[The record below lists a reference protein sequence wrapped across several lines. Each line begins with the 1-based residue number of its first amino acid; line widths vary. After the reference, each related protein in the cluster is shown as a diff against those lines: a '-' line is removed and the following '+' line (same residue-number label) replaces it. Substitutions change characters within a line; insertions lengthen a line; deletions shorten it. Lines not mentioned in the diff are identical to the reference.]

1 MKMIAFACGLLIL
14 LTGISGIISPAS
26 LQPLTQLTTSTGAFL
41 LLAAIRI
48 VLGLI
53 LILGAPQS
61 RMPSTIRVIGFI
73 VLMIGIAT
81 AITAFMAL
89 EQAREIVSQ
98 WMQMGDA
105 VIRLTGV
112 VLVVVGSFIV
122 FCFAPERTQ
131 VDGTKADS

>member
-26 LQPLTQLTTSTGAFL
+26 LKPLTQLTTSTSAFL

-48 VLGLI
+48 VLGFI
-53 LILGAPQS
+53 LVFGAPQS

-89 EQAREIVSQ
+89 EQARYIVSQ
-98 WMQMGDA
+98 WMQMGDD
-105 VIRLTGV
+105 VVRITGV
-112 VLVVVGSFIV
+112 VLVVVGGFIGY
-122 FCFAPERTQ
+122 CFAPERSQ
-131 VDGTKADS
+131 AGDTKTDR